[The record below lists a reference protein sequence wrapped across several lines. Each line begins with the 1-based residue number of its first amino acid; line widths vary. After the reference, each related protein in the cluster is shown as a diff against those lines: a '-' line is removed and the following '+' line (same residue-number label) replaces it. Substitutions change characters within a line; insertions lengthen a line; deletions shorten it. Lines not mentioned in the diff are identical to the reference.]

1 MSHLDQPVVITCALT
16 GVLTDPTQ
24 HRVPVTA
31 AEMASAAAEA
41 RDAGA
46 TIVHCHYRQQAPGMG
61 RFPTWDPDVVAEIDA
76 AIRARVPDMI
86 INMSTGVV
94 GPDVSAPLACL
105 SRIRPEM
112 AALNAGS
119 LNYLRARSSG
129 QWAWPPMLFDNPVDK
144 VEKFIAAMRATGTV
158 PECECFD
165 TGIVRSIGLFQQV
178 GLLTG
183 PIHVSL
189 VMGVASGMPC
199 KPEWLPL
206 IVAELP
212 QGAHFQTIGI
222 GQREVWPLHR
232 RAAELGGHLRTGI
245 EDTFYLPDGTKTD
258 SNGRLVEALVKVARE
273 VGRDIATAAQA
284 REIVGVLPGPHGPT
298 SP

>member
-31 AEMASAAAEA
+31 AEMAAAAAEA

-76 AIRARVPDMI
+76 AIRARVLDMI